1 MTTTINM
8 RKNCASDPS
17 CSLSDNAGAA
27 VFKDFP
33 KSLILD
39 TSPGDGGGLDSL
51 SFAVDC
57 FLASSFY
64 SCSIVLSAFGTISH
78 VMITWYVHVT

>member
-27 VFKDFP
+27 VFTDFP

-57 FLASSFY
+57 FLATRQPQLILAHVSF
-64 SCSIVLSAFGTISH
+64 SPLVTTNVTLTKSH
-78 VMITWYVHVT
+78 